1 MDPYVDKTT
10 ILTLLTMQIINQVMT
25 CSLSTQIGHM
35 KRIQL
40 LNLESWLQMMTTS
53 SLRSPLGYCISR
65 LHLKLMRLKMDW
77 WHWRSIEKKRIYMIW
92 SSSIWTCQS
101 WVGTKHARWFV
112 PSPTTMRHVPSRV
125 SLKLFKKANFS
136 LMMKRSLRL
145 PRF

>member
-10 ILTLLTMQIINQVMT
+10 ILSLLTMQIINQVMR
-25 CSLSTQIGHM
+25 CSLSTQIGLM
-35 KRIQL
+35 IRIQL

-53 SLRSPLGYCISR
+53 SLRSSLGYCISR
-65 LHLKLMRLKMDW
+65 LHLKSKRLKMDW
-77 WHWRSIEKKRIYMIW
+77 SHWRSIEKKRIYMIW

-112 PSPTTMRHVPSRV
+112 LSPTTMRHVQSRV
-125 SLKLFKKANFS
+125 SLKSFKKANFS